1 MTQNFPFTDIR
12 RWSAWFLVL
21 IVLTVSGCR
30 LTYLFHAASGQF
42 RLLNASV
49 PIEKAL
55 TDESLSSQ
63 EKERLRLVAEV
74 KSYGENVLGLKPSE
88 NYQTVYLKSEQ
99 RPIYVI
105 AASPKDR
112 LILKTWWFPVVGRV
126 PYLSF
131 FDTDRAAAEKEKL
144 IREDLDVTMGM
155 AEAYSTLGWFKDPV
169 TLNLLQGPTVDLVET
184 ILHEMT
190 HTTLYVNGQGAF
202 NEGLAQLVGVTGAHR
217 FLEATYGPSHPLTR
231 KAAAGIEDERIF
243 CDFLNQFLGCL
254 EGLYQSDISYKEK
267 VAGRE
272 RVFARFR
279 HDFDRLKPTLGTDRF
294 TGFGGPDINN
304 AYLMAI
310 ALYHK
315 HFMVFEAV
323 LQNHQND
330 VQQMLAFFRELARQ
344 KGDMLAL
351 TARWLAERSHS
362 SGPRPHA
369 GPGDPGY
376 TISLPVS
383 KPICMNRPSV
393 NTPQPHG
400 PAGSTNPYTPKPG
413 GIR

>member
-1 MTQNFPFTDIR
+1 MLPTIFFRDSRQWLLWI
-12 RWSAWFLVL
+12 LVA
-21 IVLTVSGCR
+21 VLLTGSGCR

-42 RLLNASV
+42 RLLHQSV
-49 PIEKAL
+49 SVEKAL
-55 TDESLSSQ
+55 AEESLSSQ

-105 AASPKDR
+105 AASPKDS

-131 FDTDRAAAEKEKL
+131 FDKDRAAAEKEKL

-190 HTTLYVNGQGAF
+190 HTTLYVNGQGEF

-217 FLEATYGPSHPLTR
+217 FLEVTYGPSHPFTR
-231 KAAAGIEDERIF
+231 KAAAVIEDERIF
-243 CDFLNQFLGCL
+243 CAFLNQFL
-254 EGLYQSDISYKEK
+254 EGLSELYQSQIPYQQKI
-267 VAGRE
+267 VGRE
-272 RVFARFR
+272 RVFARFG

-294 TGFGGPDINN
+294 TGFGRPDINN

-315 HFMVFEAV
+315 HFRVFEAV
-323 LQNHQND
+323 LQEHQND
-330 VQQMLAFFRELARQ
+330 VQQMLAFFQELAREE
-344 KGDMLAL
+344 GDMLVH
-351 TARWLAERSHS
+351 TVRWLAERSHP
-362 SGPRPHA
+362 SGPSPQSR
-369 GPGDPGY
+369 PGDPGY
-376 TISLPVS
+376 TNSLPVS
-383 KPICMNRPSV
+383 TPICMNTDSV
-393 NTPQPHG
+393 HTPWPHG
-400 PAGSTNPYTPKPG
+400 SAVPANPYAPKPG